1 MISLNAYFWFILATL
16 AIHYLLEIVGNLFNL
31 RALSSRV
38 PVGFEDVYDADGYA
52 RSQAYTLANTRLDLV
67 STTTSLA
74 VFMAFWWLGGFGA
87 LDQLVRGWSANS
99 MGQGLLYVSLLYLGS
114 LLVSLPFA
122 VYDTFVLEARFGF
135 NRTRWTTFVA
145 DRLKGL
151 FLSAVLGL
159 PLLAALLWV
168 FQALGAHAW
177 WVAWLLFTSVSLLLT
192 YLAPQ
197 WILPWFHKFQP
208 LEDGALKSAIHQLA
222 NRCGFP
228 LREVYQIDGSRRSTK
243 TNAFFTGFGQN
254 KRIALFDT
262 LIQNHTRDGL
272 VAVVAHEIGHYRKG
286 HIQRHMALGLVESGV
301 LFFLLGQLLNRPGLF
316 QAFGVAEPS
325 IYGSLVLFSF
335 VFSPLSRL
343 LHLGALWMSR
353 KHEFEADAY
362 AAEMTGDPLALTTSL
377 KKLAQEN
384 LTNLTPH
391 PFFVFLNY
399 SHPPI
404 VERIAA
410 IQK

>member
-16 AIHYLLEIVGNLFNL
+16 AIDHVLQVLGNLFNL
-31 RALSSRV
+31 RALSATA
-38 PVGFEDVYDADGYA
+38 PVGFEDVFDADGYA
-52 RSQAYTLANTRLDLV
+52 RSQAYTQANTRLDLV
-67 STTTSLA
+67 STTTSLTI
-74 VFMAFWWLGGFGA
+74 FLAFWWLGGFGA
-87 LDQLVRGWSANS
+87 LDRVVRDWTAHS
-99 MGQGLLYVSLLYLGS
+99 MGQGLLYISLLYLGS
-114 LLVSLPFA
+114 TLVSLPFSI
-122 VYDTFVLEARFGF
+122 YETFGLEARFGF

-145 DRLKGL
+145 DRLKG
-151 FLSAVLGL
+151 FCLSALLGL

-168 FQALGAHAW
+168 FQALGVHAW
-177 WVAWLLFTSVSLLLT
+177 WVAWLLFTAVSLLLI

-197 WILPWFHKFQP
+197 WILPWYHKFQP
-208 LEDGALKSAIHQLA
+208 LEDGPLKAAIHQLA
-222 NRCGFP
+222 DRCRFP

-243 TNAFFTGFGQN
+243 TNAFFTGFGKN

-262 LIQNHTRDGL
+262 LIQNHSREGL
-272 VAVVAHEIGHYRKG
+272 VAVVAHEIGHYRKH
-286 HIQRHMALGLVESGV
+286 HILKHMAFGLVETGV
-301 LFFLLGQLLNRPGLF
+301 LFFLLGRFLNRPGLF

-343 LHLGALWMSR
+343 LHLGSLMMSR

-410 IQK
+410 IEK